1 MIDQLISEIIQRES
15 VKDTNNPKDSGGR
28 TKYGISE
35 RWNPEAWAKG
45 APSLQDARAIYQ
57 DRYITKPGFPLL
69 MFNDGLFSQV
79 VDFGVLSGPKVAIMH
94 LQKVLG
100 VVQDGILGPSTIEAI
115 KKVNPDVVNNRLVD
129 DRVLMLDRV
138 VQKHPQDLEFIFGW
152 HTRALSFRKV

>member
-35 RWNPEAWAKG
+35 KWNPEAWSKG
-45 APSLQDARAIYQ
+45 APTLEQARAIYQ
-57 DRYITKPGFPLL
+57 DRYITQPGFIKL
-69 MFNDGLFSQV
+69 MFSDSLFSQV

-94 LQKVLG
+94 LQKVMG
-100 VVQDGILGPSTIEAI
+100 RVQDGILGPADIEAI
-115 KKVNPDVVNNRLVD
+115 KKVNPDVINNRLVD
-129 DRVLMLDRV
+129 DRILMLDRV
-138 VQKHPQDLEFIFGW
+138 VQKHPQDIEFLFGW